1 MFSVE
6 RVSFPKRV
14 IWKENDDFVHPR
26 FYWFERA
33 SDPTRADEIYA
44 AHVEGQTITIEAP
57 NSGKLILR
65 LSDGLVDLDQP
76 IRVMVGGRSIF
87 EGTVHRSFAA
97 VLQSLRERKDPDT
110 VATVLLSVSW

>member
-1 MFSVE
+1 
-6 RVSFPKRV
+6 
-14 IWKENDDFVHPR
+14 
-26 FYWFERA
+26 
-33 SDPTRADEIYA
+33 
-44 AHVEGQTITIEAP
+44 VEGQTITIEAP

-76 IRVMVGGRSIF
+76 IHVMVGGRSIF

-110 VATVLLSVSW
+110 VAMALLSVSW